1 MSKRWMTNCIIFLL
15 IVLLF
20 SIVIAIS
27 HAAPRAV
34 QIGDVECIKRIN
46 QGNDK
51 IKIIRVQDPE
61 NPFVSIFFTTI
72 KSGKLIAFADPSN
85 TSVSAGLTGKI
96 PIDGNG
102 KRIINKTANKDIAH
116 IRKSIGSK
124 VMKIARFYD
133 KETDT
138 LVYLVYTTKI
148 LDGSLKH
155 SLSAV
160 PLGNPLSP

>member
-1 MSKRWMTNCIIFLL
+1 MINTIICLVIFLL
-15 IVLLF
+15 FIMVGFLY
-20 SIVIAIS
+20 
-27 HAAPRAV
+27 AAPRAV
-34 QIGDVECIKRIN
+34 QIGDVECIKRLL

-61 NPFVSIFFTTI
+61 NSFVSIFFTTI
-72 KSGKLIAFADPSN
+72 KTGKLLAFADPSN
-85 TSVSAGLTGKI
+85 TSVAARLTGKI
-96 PIDGNG
+96 PIDKNG

-133 KETDT
+133 KEMDT